1 MDDKIKQQKKR
12 RVRVRGKIFGTSDRP
27 RLSVHR
33 SNHYISAQ
41 IIDDDKRQTLV
52 GLTSKGLP
60 DKKSS
65 PVERAGLLGE
75 QLAKIATEKKIKKV
89 VFDRGSYR
97 FHGQVRAL
105 AEGARKGG
113 LEF

>member
-1 MDDKIKQQKKR
+1 MNDKIKQQQKR
-12 RVRVRGKIFGTSDRP
+12 RIRVRGKIFGTSKRP

-33 SNHYISAQ
+33 SNRYISAQ
-41 IIDDDKRQTLV
+41 IIDDVKRQTLV
-52 GLTSKGLP
+52 GMTSKSLV
-60 DKKSS
+60 DKKM
-65 PVERAGLLGE
+65 PPLEKAGILGE
-75 QLAKIATEKKIKKV
+75 QLAKAAGEKKIKKV

-97 FHGQVRAL
+97 FHGQVKAL